1 MPNYRYEAIDK
12 KKSCNLCKEG
22 FEVEQSIKEDPLKKC
37 PDCKNLI
44 ERIITSVYFTSN
56 STKDVLS
63 DDNIKK
69 HGFTKLVKEDTG
81 RYRKI

>member
-1 MPNYRYEAIDK
+1 MPIYRYEAVDE
-12 KKSCNLCKEG
+12 KKSCALCLNG
-22 FEVEQSIKEDPLKKC
+22 FEVEQSIKEDAIKKC
-37 PDCKNLI
+37 PDCKNAV

-69 HGFTKLVKEDTG
+69 HGFTKLVREGKGT
-81 RYRKI
+81 YRKV